1 MKNLIIIA
9 VAAFIVYWVFFR
21 KEKTQQT
28 AYLPAEKTNPTKPFE
43 QPRIRPVPKPVID
56 SQKISGIL
64 DISPA

>member
-1 MKNLIIIA
+1 MKNLIILA

-21 KEKTQQT
+21 KEETQT

-56 SQKISGIL
+56 SQKISGTL